1 MTNKTSKKLFIEV
14 SVDVMVFDDEN
25 VLTTSGPMGAYGEL
39 EKWGGLDETWQERAN
54 R

>member
-1 MTNKTSKKLFIEV
+1 MKKNTVKKLFVEV

-39 EKWGGLDETWQERAN
+39 EKWGGLYDIW
-54 R
+54 